1 MGIKERKEREKE
13 RRRQQIMV
21 AAKRVFSDKGF
32 SRATMEDIAKEAELS
47 AGTIYL
53 YFKNKDELCA
63 SLTLRILQY
72 LQMRVEHVYNEKHK
86 SVEEKVNSLKTAL
99 YDVYEF
105 DPLILRNMFH
115 LHSSETFKNL
125 SSELLDEINRL
136 SRKSI
141 HTIGIVFEDSLKDG
155 AYADR
160 NAMEIAYVVW
170 AVFSG
175 LALWEESR
183 KTFAYEGNLKDT
195 LELAF
200 DIIQG
205 GLFNNTK
212 NKSQQKADNNNKNKK
227 NNNIDPDEKSE
238 SEPEIVAG

>member
-21 AAKRVFSDKGF
+21 AARRIFSDKGF
-32 SRATMEDIAKEAELS
+32 SRATMEDIANEAELS

-72 LQMRVEHVYNEKHK
+72 LQMRVEHVYNEKQQDIK
-86 SVEEKVNSLKTAL
+86 EKLASLKVAL

-136 SRKSI
+136 SRKAI
-141 HTIGIVFEDSLKDG
+141 QTIGMVFKDSLKDG
-155 AYADR
+155 VFADR
-160 NAMEIAYVVW
+160 DATEIAYVVW

-183 KTFAYEGNLKDT
+183 KTFAYDLDLQET
-195 LELAF
+195 MTLAF
-200 DIIQG
+200 DIIQM
-205 GLFNNTK
+205 GLFNY
-212 NKSQQKADNNNKNKK
+212 S
-227 NNNIDPDEKSE
+227 EKS
-238 SEPEIVAG
+238 

>member
-13 RRRQQIMV
+13 RRRQQIIV
-21 AAKRVFSDKGF
+21 AAKRIFSEKGY
-32 SRATMEDIAKEAELS
+32 SRTTMDDIAKEAELS

-63 SLTLRILQY
+63 TLTLRILQY
-72 LQMRVEHVYNEKHK
+72 LQMRVEHVLNEKDA
-86 SVEEKVNSLKTAL
+86 STDEKINLLKQAL

-115 LHSSETFKNL
+115 LHSSETFQNL
-125 SSELLDEINRL
+125 SSELLDEINKL

-141 HTIGIVFEDSLKDG
+141 GTIGKIFTHSIKNTAFSNND
-155 AYADR
+155 
-160 NAMEIAYVVW
+160 AMEIAYVIW

-183 KTFAYEGNLKDT
+183 KKFAYEGDLKQT
-195 LELAF
+195 LHLAF
-200 DIIQG
+200 DIISH
-205 GLFNNTK
+205 GLK
-212 NKSQQKADNNNKNKK
+212 
-227 NNNIDPDEKSE
+227 
-238 SEPEIVAG
+238 

>member
-21 AAKRVFSDKGF
+21 AARRVFSEKGF
-32 SRATMEDIAKEAELS
+32 SRATMEDIANEAELS

-72 LQMRVEHVYNEKHK
+72 LQMRVEHVYNEKK
-86 SVEEKVNSLKTAL
+86 LDIKEKIDSLKEAL
-99 YDVYEF
+99 HDVYEF

-136 SRKSI
+136 SRKAI
-141 HTIGIVFEDSLKDG
+141 RTIGMVFKDSLKDG
-155 AYADR
+155 VFADR
-160 NAMEIAYVVW
+160 DATEIAYVVW

-183 KTFAYEGNLKDT
+183 KTFAYDVDLKET
-195 LELAF
+195 LSLAF
-200 DIIQG
+200 DIIQM
-205 GLFNNTK
+205 GLFNY
-212 NKSQQKADNNNKNKK
+212 
-227 NNNIDPDEKSE
+227 SE
-238 SEPEIVAG
+238 NA

>member
-21 AAKRVFSDKGF
+21 AAKRVFTDKGF

-72 LQMRVEHVYNEKHK
+72 LQMRVEHVYNENHLDKN
-86 SVEEKVNSLKTAL
+86 ERMNSLKKAL
-99 YDVYEF
+99 LDVYEF

-125 SSELLDEINRL
+125 SNELLGEINRL

-141 HTIGIVFEDSLKDG
+141 QTIGLFFKDALQDSQFGDKD
-155 AYADR
+155 
-160 NAMEIAYVVW
+160 AMEIAYVIW

-183 KTFAYEGNLKDT
+183 QTFAYEGKLEDT
-195 LELAF
+195 LALAF
-200 DIIQG
+200 DIIG
-205 GLFNNTK
+205 KGLFVVSKRDSINN
-212 NKSQQKADNNNKNKK
+212 
-227 NNNIDPDEKSE
+227 
-238 SEPEIVAG
+238 

>member
-1 MGIKERKEREKE
+1 MTMGIKERKNVKRTSPPTNNGCSQTCFSEK
-13 RRRQQIMV
+13 
-21 AAKRVFSDKGF
+21 GY

-72 LQMRVEHVYNEKHK
+72 LQMRVEHVYNEKHQGI
-86 SVEEKVNSLKTAL
+86 SEKIDSLKEAMH
-99 YDVYEF
+99 DVYEF

-141 HTIGIVFEDSLKDG
+141 RTIGMVFKDSLDDG
-155 AYADR
+155 VFGNRD
-160 NAMEIAYVVW
+160 AMEIAYVVW

-183 KTFAYEGNLKDT
+183 KTFAYESDLKET
-195 LELAF
+195 LSLAF
-200 DIIQG
+200 DIIRV
-205 GLFNNTK
+205 GLFNYSENE
-212 NKSQQKADNNNKNKK
+212 KK
-227 NNNIDPDEKSE
+227 
-238 SEPEIVAG
+238 

>member
-21 AAKRVFSDKGF
+21 AARRVFSDKGF
-32 SRATMEDIAKEAELS
+32 SRATMEDIANEAELS

-72 LQMRVEHVYNEKHK
+72 LQMRVEHVYNEKQLDIR
-86 SVEEKVNSLKTAL
+86 EKINSLKIAL

-136 SRKSI
+136 SRKAI
-141 HTIGIVFEDSLKDG
+141 RTIGTIFKDSLKDG
-155 AYADR
+155 VFADR
-160 NAMEIAYVVW
+160 DATEIAYVVW

-183 KTFAYEGNLKDT
+183 KTFAYDVDLKET
-195 LELAF
+195 LNLAF
-200 DIIQG
+200 DIIQM
-205 GLFNNTK
+205 GLFNY
-212 NKSQQKADNNNKNKK
+212 
-227 NNNIDPDEKSE
+227 SE
-238 SEPEIVAG
+238 TA

>member
-1 MGIKERKEREKE
+1 MIMGIKERKEREKE

-21 AAKRVFSDKGF
+21 AARRVFSDKGF
-32 SRATMEDIAKEAELS
+32 SRATMEDIANEAELS

-72 LQMRVEHVYNEKHK
+72 LQMRVEHVYNEKQLDIR
-86 SVEEKVNSLKTAL
+86 EKINSLKIAL

-136 SRKSI
+136 SRKAI
-141 HTIGIVFEDSLKDG
+141 RTIGTIFKDSLKDG
-155 AYADR
+155 VFADR
-160 NAMEIAYVVW
+160 DATEIAYVVW

-183 KTFAYEGNLKDT
+183 KTFAYDVDLKET
-195 LELAF
+195 LNLAF
-200 DIIQG
+200 DIIQM
-205 GLFNNTK
+205 GLFNY
-212 NKSQQKADNNNKNKK
+212 
-227 NNNIDPDEKSE
+227 SE
-238 SEPEIVAG
+238 TA

>member
-21 AAKRVFSDKGF
+21 AARRVFSDKGY
-32 SRATMEDIAKEAELS
+32 SRATMEDIANEAELS

-72 LQMRVEHVYNEKHK
+72 LQMRVEHVYNEQKLGIR
-86 SVEEKVNSLKTAL
+86 EKIASLKEAL

-136 SRKSI
+136 SRKAI
-141 HTIGIVFEDSLKDG
+141 RTIGMVFDDSLKDG
-155 AYADR
+155 TFADHDTT
-160 NAMEIAYVVW
+160 EIAYVVW

-183 KTFAYEGNLKDT
+183 KTFAYDVDLKNT
-195 LELAF
+195 LSLAF
-200 DIIQG
+200 NIIQA
-205 GLFNNTK
+205 GLFNG
-212 NKSQQKADNNNKNKK
+212 SDN
-227 NNNIDPDEKSE
+227 
-238 SEPEIVAG
+238 A

>member
-21 AAKRVFSDKGF
+21 AARRVFSDKGF
-32 SRATMEDIAKEAELS
+32 SRATMEDIANEAELS

-72 LQMRVEHVYNEKHK
+72 LQMRVEHVYNEKNLDIK
-86 SVEEKVNSLKTAL
+86 ARINALKEAL
-99 YDVYEF
+99 FDVYEF

-136 SRKSI
+136 SRKAI
-141 HTIGIVFEDSLKDG
+141 RTIGMIFKDSLKDG
-155 AYADR
+155 VFADR
-160 NAMEIAYVVW
+160 DASEIAYVVW

-183 KTFAYEGNLKDT
+183 KTFAYEVELKDT
-195 LELAF
+195 LNLAL
-200 DIIQG
+200 DIVQM
-205 GLFNNTK
+205 GLFNY
-212 NKSQQKADNNNKNKK
+212 S
-227 NNNIDPDEKSE
+227 EKD
-238 SEPEIVAG
+238 

>member
-1 MGIKERKEREKE
+1 MIMGIKERKEREKE

-21 AAKRVFSDKGF
+21 AARRVFSDKGF
-32 SRATMEDIAKEAELS
+32 SRATMEDIANEAELS

-72 LQMRVEHVYNEKHK
+72 LQMRVEHVYNEKELNI
-86 SVEEKVNSLKTAL
+86 SEKINSLKTAL

-136 SRKSI
+136 SRKAI
-141 HTIGIVFEDSLKDG
+141 RTIGTIFKDSLKDG
-155 AYADR
+155 VFADR
-160 NAMEIAYVVW
+160 DATEIAYVVW

-183 KTFAYEGNLKDT
+183 KTFAYDVDLKET
-195 LELAF
+195 LSLAF
-200 DIIQG
+200 DIIQM
-205 GLFNNTK
+205 GLFNY
-212 NKSQQKADNNNKNKK
+212 
-227 NNNIDPDEKSE
+227 SE
-238 SEPEIVAG
+238 NA

>member
-1 MGIKERKEREKE
+1 MIMGIKERKEREKE

-21 AAKRVFSDKGF
+21 AARRVFSDKGY
-32 SRATMEDIAKEAELS
+32 SRATMEDIANEAELS

-72 LQMRVEHVYNEKHK
+72 LQMRVEHVYNEQKLGIK
-86 SVEEKVNSLKTAL
+86 EKINSLKEAL

-136 SRKSI
+136 SRKAI
-141 HTIGIVFEDSLKDG
+141 QTIGMVFKDSLQG
-155 AYADR
+155 GVFADR
-160 NAMEIAYVVW
+160 DATEIAYVVW

-183 KTFAYEGNLKDT
+183 KTFAYDVDLKKS
-195 LELAF
+195 LSLAF
-200 DIIQG
+200 DIIQM
-205 GLFNNTK
+205 GLINN
-212 NKSQQKADNNNKNKK
+212 
-227 NNNIDPDEKSE
+227 DEH
-238 SEPEIVAG
+238 A

>member
-21 AAKRVFSDKGF
+21 AARRVFSDKGF
-32 SRATMEDIAKEAELS
+32 SRATMEDIANEAELS

-72 LQMRVEHVYNEKHK
+72 LQMRVEHVYNEKK
-86 SVEEKVNSLKTAL
+86 LDIKTKIDSLKTAL

-136 SRKSI
+136 SRKAI
-141 HTIGIVFEDSLKDG
+141 RTIGMIFKDSLKDG
-155 AYADR
+155 IFADR
-160 NAMEIAYVVW
+160 DATEIAYVVW

-183 KTFAYEGNLKDT
+183 KTFAYEVDLKDT
-195 LELAF
+195 LSLAF
-200 DIIQG
+200 DIIQM
-205 GLFNNTK
+205 GLFNY
-212 NKSQQKADNNNKNKK
+212 SEKA
-227 NNNIDPDEKSE
+227 
-238 SEPEIVAG
+238 

>member
-21 AAKRVFSDKGF
+21 AARRIFSDKGF
-32 SRATMEDIAKEAELS
+32 SRATMEDIANEAELS

-72 LQMRVEHVYNEKHK
+72 LQMRVEHVYNEKK
-86 SVEEKVNSLKTAL
+86 LDIKDKIDSLKEAL
-99 YDVYEF
+99 YDVYVF

-115 LHSSETFKNL
+115 LHSSETFQNL

-136 SRKSI
+136 SRKAI
-141 HTIGIVFEDSLKDG
+141 RTIGMIFKDSLSDG
-155 AYADR
+155 VFADR
-160 NAMEIAYVVW
+160 DATEIAYVVW

-183 KTFAYEGNLKDT
+183 KTFAYDADLKNT
-195 LELAF
+195 LSLAF
-200 DIIQG
+200 DIIQM
-205 GLFNNTK
+205 GLFNY
-212 NKSQQKADNNNKNKK
+212 SDN
-227 NNNIDPDEKSE
+227 
-238 SEPEIVAG
+238 A

>member
-72 LQMRVEHVYNEKHK
+72 LQMRVEHVYNEKNLD
-86 SVEEKVNSLKTAL
+86 VNGKVDSLKEAL

-125 SSELLDEINRL
+125 SSELLEDINRL

-141 HTIGIVFEDSLKDG
+141 RTIGLIFKDSLQDG
-155 AYADR
+155 IFANR

-183 KTFAYEGNLKDT
+183 KTFAYEGDLKET

-200 DIIQG
+200 EIIRS
-205 GLFNNTK
+205 GLFNYAKDT
-212 NKSQQKADNNNKNKK
+212 S
-227 NNNIDPDEKSE
+227 SE
-238 SEPEIVAG
+238 SIDN